1 MPVSLVEQIF
11 AFSVSR
17 RKLILF
23 LFQTLYALLSAV
35 IVLGF
40 RAAVTGNNYLFFYNL
55 ALLSGK
61 ISVIIFILVMIPG
74 IARRFCIVSKLVFPL
89 MIYRRYMGISMFL
102 FALFHASVIRLVSFT
117 QEGFPFSSLLL
128 FELSG
133 LTALFFLFFM
143 FLTSNDF
150 SVKHLGIWWHRLHKL
165 IYFIMWLILIHVG
178 LQRISFWT
186 VLMAMAVTAQAR
198 SYFYSRRLK
207 K

>member
-1 MPVSLVEQIF
+1 MPASLVEQIF

-17 RKLILF
+17 RKLILS
-23 LFQTLYALLSAV
+23 LFQILYALLSAAM
-35 IVLGF
+35 VLGI

-61 ISVIIFILVMIPG
+61 ISVIIFCLVMVPG
-74 IARRFCIVSKLVFPL
+74 IARRFGIRSKLVFPL

-102 FALFHASVIRLVSFT
+102 FALFHASVIRLVSFA
-117 QEGFPFSSLLL
+117 QDGFPFSSLLL

-150 SVKHLGIWWHRLHKL
+150 SVKYLKFWWHRLHKL
-165 IYFIMWLILIHVG
+165 IYIIMWLILFHVG
-178 LQRISFWT
+178 LQRISVWT
-186 VLMAMAVTAQAR
+186 LLMAAAVTLQVA
-198 SYFYSRRLK
+198 SYFYSRRSR
-207 K
+207 